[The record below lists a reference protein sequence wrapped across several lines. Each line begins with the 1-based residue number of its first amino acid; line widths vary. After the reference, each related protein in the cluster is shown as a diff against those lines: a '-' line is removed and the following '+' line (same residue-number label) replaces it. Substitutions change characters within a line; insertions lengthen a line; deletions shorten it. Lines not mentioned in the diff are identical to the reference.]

1 MLPKS
6 YKQHF
11 IDIIHLSQATENEE
25 SCFLHDIIAI
35 TNLFKYNVY
44 ILNIVRP
51 GTRPRS
57 IPGHFGGTRPR

>member
-35 TNLFKYNVY
+35 TNLFKHNVY
-44 ILNIVRP
+44 ILKKATHKEN
-51 GTRPRS
+51 RS
-57 IPGHFGGTRPR
+57 DNSNESCL

>member
-25 SCFLHDIIAI
+25 SCFLHDINEI
-35 TNLFKYNVY
+35 TNLFKHNVY
-44 ILNIVRP
+44 ILKKATHKEN
-51 GTRPRS
+51 RS
-57 IPGHFGGTRPR
+57 DNSNESCL